1 MSRPA
6 TVALTIDGRPVRAAE
21 GTNVLRAAEGA
32 GIEIPH
38 FCYHPAFEAEGSC
51 RMCLV
56 EIEGLPKLEL
66 ACSTAVREGMIV
78 RTTVPR
84 VLEARRDV
92 LEFFLAEHPLD
103 CPICDKAGECLLQDH
118 YDRHGRFPGRFL
130 EPKEKRG
137 KLVPIGRD
145 LVLDRERCILC
156 TRCVRFLRKVTKT
169 GELGVFERGVRSE
182 IAIYDG
188 TPVDNDYSGNLVDIC
203 PVGAITHRDFRFQTR
218 TWFLEKRPTVCPRC
232 SRGCAVSVDSIS
244 GYPLGTRER
253 RVFRIRARENPAVN
267 GHWICD
273 LGRAGRSDIDEF
285 RRTRVTRRGAAGE
298 GISWQRAA
306 AELADR
312 LREIPRPDREARTTV
327 VLTSLMTCEE
337 LLLARRL
344 FVDGLGIGRVF
355 FADPAPGASDGFLLT
370 SERTPNLRGARE
382 AGFSPRPPD
391 LEALKKPADV
401 LIVFGHH
408 LAGLFSEE
416 ALAGALGN
424 CRTKVLLAAK
434 TGSLDRL
441 FDVVVP
447 LAVPAEKA
455 GTYINV
461 DGIRQSFDR
470 GVDPLP
476 GVPAERDILVLM
488 ANSLGLRSGESDAR

>member
-1 MSRPA
+1 
-6 TVALTIDGRPVRAAE
+6 
-21 GTNVLRAAEGA
+21 
-32 GIEIPH
+32 
-38 FCYHPAFEAEGSC
+38 
-51 RMCLV
+51 MCLV

-66 ACSTAVREGMIV
+66 ACSTLVREGMIV
-78 RTTVPR
+78 RTATPR

-145 LVLDRERCILC
+145 LVLDRERCVLC

-203 PVGAITHRDFRFQTR
+203 PVGAITHRDFRFKTR
-218 TWFLEKRPTVCPRC
+218 AWFLEKRPTVCPRC
-232 SRGCAVSVDSIS
+232 SRGCAVTVDSIS

-298 GISWQRAA
+298 EISWQRAA

-344 FVDGLGIGRVF
+344 FVDGLGVGRVF
-355 FADPAPGASDGFLLT
+355 FADPASAASDGFLLT

-391 LEALKKPADV
+391 LEALQKPADV

-408 LAGLFSEE
+408 LAGLFSAE
-416 ALAGALGN
+416 ALAGAFGN
-424 CRTKVLLAAK
+424 SRTKVLLAAK

-447 LAVPAEKA
+447 IAVPAEKA
-455 GTYINV
+455 GTFINV

-476 GVPAERDILVLM
+476 GVPAEGDILVLM
-488 ANSLGLRSGESDAR
+488 ANSLGQRSGETDAR

>member
-1 MSRPA
+1 
-6 TVALTIDGRPVRAAE
+6 
-21 GTNVLRAAEGA
+21 
-32 GIEIPH
+32 
-38 FCYHPAFEAEGSC
+38 
-51 RMCLV
+51 
-56 EIEGLPKLEL
+56 
-66 ACSTAVREGMIV
+66 
-78 RTTVPR
+78 
-84 VLEARRDV
+84 
-92 LEFFLAEHPLD
+92 
-103 CPICDKAGECLLQDH
+103 
-118 YDRHGRFPGRFL
+118 
-130 EPKEKRG
+130 
-137 KLVPIGRD
+137 
-145 LVLDRERCILC
+145 
-156 TRCVRFLRKVTKT
+156 VRFLRKVTKT

-203 PVGAITHRDFRFQTR
+203 PVGAITHRDFRFKTR
-218 TWFLEKRPTVCPRC
+218 TWFLEKRPTVCPHC
-232 SRGCAVSVDSIS
+232 SRGCAVTVDSIS

-285 RRTRVTRRGAAGE
+285 RRTRVMRRGAAGE
-298 GISWQRAA
+298 EISWQRAA

-312 LREIPRPDREARTTV
+312 LREIPRHDREARTTV

-424 CRTKVLLAAK
+424 SRTKVLLAAK

-455 GTYINV
+455 GTFINI

-476 GVPAERDILVLM
+476 GVPADSDILVLM
-488 ANSLGLRSGESDAR
+488 ANSLGLRSGETDAR